1 MQITS
6 ADDLIEPL
14 GQSLRK
20 LLRWAEAYEPRML
33 SERRAYDADLD
44 EAEDLLQAVQAW
56 TLLNGGGVERR

>member
-1 MQITS
+1 
-6 ADDLIEPL
+6 
-14 GQSLRK
+14 
-20 LLRWAEAYEPRML
+20 ML